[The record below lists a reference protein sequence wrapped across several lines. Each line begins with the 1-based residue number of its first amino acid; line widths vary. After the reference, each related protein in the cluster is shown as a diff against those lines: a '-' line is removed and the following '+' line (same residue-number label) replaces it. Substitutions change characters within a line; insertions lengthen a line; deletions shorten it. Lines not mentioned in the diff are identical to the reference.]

1 MPISLPRITLNE
13 ARPDTPSR
21 LQGAPVEGDDPGP
34 DSIEPV
40 SFPVVELDSSE
51 LESVRG
57 PDLPG
62 GAYPGFTTTSE
73 KSGAIAGPMGAPEPP
88 ALPKK

>member
-1 MPISLPRITLNE
+1 MPRITLDE

-21 LQGAPVEGDDPGP
+21 LHRTPVDGNGGDDSGP

-40 SFPVVELDSSE
+40 SIPVVELDSSE

-62 GAYPGFTTTSE
+62 RAYRDFTTTSAQ
-73 KSGAIAGPMGAPEPP
+73 SGAIAGPMGAPEPP